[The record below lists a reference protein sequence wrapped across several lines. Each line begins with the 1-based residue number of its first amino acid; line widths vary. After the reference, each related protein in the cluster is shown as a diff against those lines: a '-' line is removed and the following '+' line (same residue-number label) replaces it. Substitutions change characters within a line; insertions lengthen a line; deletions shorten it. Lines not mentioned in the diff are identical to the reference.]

1 MCFQGYFNVY
11 LIIRIYFINVMNF
24 DFIFKFFLLQRKK
37 IYMLKLIV
45 ALNFSLLCHD
55 ICFQCFFPSFLRA
68 DLYSMNVNHVTDAVC
83 WQIVF
88 WQSYRLEE
96 LINKL
101 LAKWNHKRFW
111 FTLHFVYIC
120 DGEWLELIMPFQR
133 CLV

>member
-11 LIIRIYFINVMNF
+11 LIIGIYFINIMNF
-24 DFIFKFFLLQRKK
+24 DFIFKFFLQRKK
-37 IYMLKLIV
+37 IFMLKLIV
-45 ALNFSLLCHD
+45 ALNFSLLCYD

-68 DLYSMNVNHVTDAVC
+68 DLYLMNVNHVTDAVC

-101 LAKWNHKRFW
+101 LTKWNHKRFW

-120 DGEWLELIMPFQR
+120 DGDCLELIMHFQR

>member
-11 LIIRIYFINVMNF
+11 LIIGIYFINIMNF
-24 DFIFKFFLLQRKK
+24 DFIFKFFLQCKK
-37 IYMLKLIV
+37 IFMLKLIV
-45 ALNFSLLCHD
+45 ALNFSLLCYD

-101 LAKWNHKRFW
+101 LTKWNHKRFW

-120 DGEWLELIMPFQR
+120 DGECLELIMHFQR

>member
-11 LIIRIYFINVMNF
+11 LIIGIYFINIMNF
-24 DFIFKFFLLQRKK
+24 DFIFKFFLQRKK
-37 IYMLKLIV
+37 IFMLKLIV
-45 ALNFSLLCHD
+45 ALNFSLLCYD

-68 DLYSMNVNHVTDAVC
+68 DLYLMNVNHVTDAVC

-101 LAKWNHKRFW
+101 LTKWNHKRFW

-120 DGEWLELIMPFQR
+120 DGECLELIMHFQR

>member
-11 LIIRIYFINVMNF
+11 LIIGIYFINIMNF
-24 DFIFKFFLLQRKK
+24 DFIFKFFLQRKK
-37 IYMLKLIV
+37 IFMLKLIV
-45 ALNFSLLCHD
+45 ALNFSLLCYD

-68 DLYSMNVNHVTDAVC
+68 DLYLMNVNHVTDAVC

-101 LAKWNHKRFW
+101 LTKWNHKRFW
-111 FTLHFVYIC
+111 FTLHFDYIC
-120 DGEWLELIMPFQR
+120 DGECLELIMHFQR

>member
-1 MCFQGYFNVY
+1 MCFQGYFNIY
-11 LIIRIYFINVMNF
+11 LIIGIYFINIMNF
-24 DFIFKFFLLQRKK
+24 DFIFKFFHQRKK
-37 IYMLKLIV
+37 IFMLKLIV
-45 ALNFSLLCHD
+45 ALNFSLLCYD

-101 LAKWNHKRFW
+101 LTKWNHKRFW

-120 DGEWLELIMPFQR
+120 DGECLELIMHFQR